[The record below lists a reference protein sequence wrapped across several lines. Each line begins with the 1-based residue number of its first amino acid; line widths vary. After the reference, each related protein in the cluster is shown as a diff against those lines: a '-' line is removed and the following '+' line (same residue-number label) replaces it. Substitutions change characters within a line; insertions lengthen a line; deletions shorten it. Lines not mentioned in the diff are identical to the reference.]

1 MAITAQ
7 ALLVVSRVVAGVRVL
22 GLLLGWL
29 DELAPL
35 RRRRGGNAR
44 DAEQQDRGGAAVND
58 AAVHVR

>member
-7 ALLVVSRVVAGVRVL
+7 ALLLVSRVIAGVRV
-22 GLLLGWL
+22 LLGWL
-29 DELAPL
+29 DELASL

-44 DAEQQDRGGAAVND
+44 DAEQQDRGGAAVDD